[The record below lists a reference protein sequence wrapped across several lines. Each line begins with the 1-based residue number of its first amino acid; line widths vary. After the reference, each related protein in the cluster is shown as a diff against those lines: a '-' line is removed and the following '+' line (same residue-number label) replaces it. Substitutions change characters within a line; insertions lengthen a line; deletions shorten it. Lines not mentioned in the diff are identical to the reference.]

1 MLGERKGGSDAS
13 PLEGRDGPL
22 PLILDS
28 PLNVSMYDFAIWV
41 VVRFW
46 CK

>member
-22 PLILDS
+22 PLIIDSPLS
-28 PLNVSMYDFAIWV
+28 PLNVSMYDFAI
-41 VVRFW
+41 
-46 CK
+46 